1 MYLVNS
7 KRFFVLENSNTFY
20 CQKKKNNSR
29 EKLKIFNSINKVLRT
44 AFSNPIHISIA
55 SIVGLIFWVVTNM
68 FDNILFFSPFLAF
81 YVPSDMMG
89 MFLLSCI
96 NAILVGILVNISLHI
111 MRNLKLKISRSA
123 LSGTTISIISSTCVS
138 CSTFAFTIASTFGAL
153 GFAVSDFLAANQT
166 ILREISTIILLFAVF
181 VNFVKIRNNCDI
193 TPRYQIDRNSTQ
205 K

>member
-1 MYLVNS
+1 MYLTQRDFLFW
-7 KRFFVLENSNTFY
+7 KILILFI
-20 CQKKKNNSR
+20 CQKKKNNTR

-153 GFAVSDFLAANQT
+153 GFAVSDFLAVNQT

>member
-1 MYLVNS
+1 
-7 KRFFVLENSNTFY
+7 
-20 CQKKKNNSR
+20 
-29 EKLKIFNSINKVLRT
+29 
-44 AFSNPIHISIA
+44 
-55 SIVGLIFWVVTNM
+55 
-68 FDNILFFSPFLAF
+68 
-81 YVPSDMMG
+81 MMG

-193 TPRYQIDRNSTQ
+193 THRYQIDRNSTQ